1 MTQLQSMPAADCGTL
16 LRQAR
21 LLLNTGMKNVAA
33 AAGWK
38 AALWGMEAYAGPD
51 ADFTDAA
58 RQLVKDRRGNDNAT
72 EWIVS
77 AMALSDNAKY
87 DWLDVDG
94 VARRLDDVQRLV
106 TLIEDIAAPP
116 QTAEDLLRRARE
128 CLANGALAVASEK
141 GWEAAT
147 RAAKTY
153 AEAMGHDHIRSN
165 YLSQVT
171 RLLKQVPDG
180 SKAGNWSMS
189 AKTLLDNLRAKPDRL
204 DAEMVGND
212 LDDVGKLVALVNAT
226 VKNGAKSSS

>member
-1 MTQLQSMPAADCGTL
+1 MTQLQSTPAADCGTL

-153 AEAMGHDHIRSN
+153 AEVMGYDYIRSN
-165 YLSQVT
+165 YLDQVT
-171 RLLKQVPDG
+171 PLLMQEPG
-180 SKAGNWSMS
+180 GEEAGIWS
-189 AKTLLDNLRAKPDRL
+189 LRALNLPESTGPRQKRL
-204 DAEMVGND
+204 DAVWVKED
-212 LDDVGKLVALVNAT
+212 LDVAEKLIALVGELT
-226 VKNGAKSSS
+226 QQKRIG